1 MSKDIID
8 FLAFAI
14 EIYRFQNRLSG
25 EEVDALFTKYDAYGF
40 IIKNF
45 DVLHSFGEKR
55 IIWEIREYIKNQKKK
70 QA

>member
-1 MSKDIID
+1 MSKDVID

-14 EIYRFQNRLSG
+14 EVYRFQNSLSG
-25 EEVDALFTKYDAYGF
+25 EEVDALFTKYDVYGF
-40 IIKNF
+40 ITKNF

-70 QA
+70 KA

>member
-14 EIYRFQNRLSG
+14 EAYRFQNRLSG
-25 EEVDALFTKYDAYGF
+25 EEVDTLFTEYDVYGF
-40 IIKNF
+40 ITENF